1 MSDESNNLYST
12 LKKGPA
18 FLFLGQDYLRLE
30 SGKDPFLSEILRKFN
45 PHAEKQDSYNQI
57 IGSIAP
63 DSIDS
68 SLSWMQERCNR
79 LSPPSGLKTI
89 SKYAW
94 NGIYTSAI
102 DSIWQREF
110 RSEWRSLQPIFEEKY
125 FSASPRNRL
134 KLNCTYLF
142 GNVGQSEKNKRP
154 PFDEIE
160 FIEREEVAIS
170 LARRLP
176 EIITPFGTLI
186 IEGYAG
192 ERDWFALKNLVSIT
206 NNLTKKTHIFSATD
220 ELKKNPLISKL
231 IERGKIA
238 LHEENLASFLSKG
251 EQLGYIKLE
260 GNRPIDENL
269 DHRIQIREKVQYVP
283 TEIWNQVS
291 ESATIL
297 DDTILIKPTASSGER
312 RYYDFRTFL
321 LESSTRPIW
330 TGYER
335 KFNFDRDFENE
346 LYKKVSSKLKSNNLQ
361 QEVIILHGQTGSGK
375 TVALGALAYKIRY
388 EKTNPVLFIGRN
400 TQFPQESDLDMFCKW
415 AENNDASP
423 VLIIWDGMLK
433 IEYYYSLLRKLVSR
447 GRKVVLVCSSYR
459 INETDIENKDLIEAP
474 IKLNKNEAIRFKKF
488 IESFGVVVRKDLQ
501 TAIETRAETF
511 LVALYRLLPA
521 TREHIRSGVQKETK
535 IAEKMIKEL
544 FQKKEVVHQ
553 KQTPFG
559 EALLKAGLIDS
570 DFLLSPE
577 NKEIDGEKL
586 DPIEELIDLITVP
599 GRFGLFIPIE
609 LLIRAWNKTVY
620 MNFSEVL
627 EIIDIVNVDEDNVG
641 NIRIGPRHS
650 MEAKLLVQSRLGTAK
665 AEIIFINQLIS
676 EIKDNYESHGYKN
689 IELQFAID
697 LLKNIGSNS
706 LESSRFSEHY
716 NEIANTLSMLREERN
731 IQNPRLMLQEATF
744 LREYVIDQSR
754 KDKIPN
760 DAIEILSKAE
770 DVLDSALSVLGNNDH
785 NNFMKGIILVELAST
800 VGARINHLLNVGQL
814 DSEEALKLSKKA
826 QSNIMKARKFNPDN
840 YHPIDV
846 QAWIT
851 LDLLKSDII
860 NQHGQAELQAD
871 ILFSFETA
879 GTEDF
884 DPEQQINFNRRK
896 LEIGNYL
903 KMDDLSD
910 EAFATLEKKGSYA
923 GYYLSAYKEIKD
935 INNKDVLTESEIL
948 KCETAVNYLE
958 QHYSKISNDTKCLY
972 LLLSTW
978 WKTKTGKSMF
988 YGEKQTVPFSE
999 KDWQYCLEL
1008 IQKIIGIGDLSTKP
1022 SLIYLKGLANFHLGS
1037 INEALSVFRDLE
1049 GTTYQLGKRRIIR
1062 SYLASNSNGSPKEY
1076 HGIVYSVS
1084 DDGRRG
1090 RIYVEEIRK
1099 DVHFVPRD
1107 FNRPNIEKGEALD
1120 FYLAFNFIGPIAFPP
1135 HLFRNP

>member
-12 LKKGPA
+12 LKRGPA

-30 SGKDPFLSEILRKFN
+30 SGIDPFLSEILRKFN
-45 PHAEKQDSYNQI
+45 PNVEKQDYYQI
-57 IGSIAP
+57 IDIIAS

-68 SLSWMQERCNR
+68 SLAWMQERCNR

-102 DSIWQREF
+102 DLIWQEEF
-110 RSEWRSLQPIFEEKY
+110 RLGWRSLQPIFEEKY
-125 FSASPRNRL
+125 FSPSPRNRL

-154 PFDEIE
+154 PLDDFE
-160 FIEREEVAIS
+160 FIEREQVAIT
-170 LARRLP
+170 LVRRLP
-176 EIITPFGTLI
+176 EIITPFGILI

-192 ERDWFALKNLVSIT
+192 DRDWFTLKNLIPIINKLNS
-206 NNLTKKTHIFSATD
+206 KQTHIFSATE
-220 ELKKNPLISKL
+220 ELKENKLISKL
-231 IERGKIA
+231 IEREKVV

-251 EQLGYIKLE
+251 EQLGYIKLK
-260 GNRPIDENL
+260 GNKPLDENL

-283 TEIWNQVS
+283 TEIWNKVS

-297 DDTILIKPTASSGER
+297 DDTILIKPTAFSEER

-321 LESSTRPIW
+321 LESSIRPIW

-335 KFNFDRDFENE
+335 QFNFKRDFEKT
-346 LYKKVSSKLKSNNLQ
+346 LYKKVSSKLKSNELQ
-361 QEVIILHGQTGSGK
+361 QEPIILHGQTGSGK
-375 TVALGALAYKIRY
+375 TVALGALAYKIRA
-388 EKTNPVLFIGRN
+388 EKKNPVLFIGRN
-400 TQFPQESDLDMFCKW
+400 AQPPQESDLDMFCKW

-433 IEYYYSLLRKLVSR
+433 IEHYYSFLRKLVSR
-447 GRKVVLVCSSYR
+447 GRKVVLVSSSYR
-459 INETDIENKDLIEAP
+459 INETGIENKNLIEAP
-474 IKLNKNEAIRFKKF
+474 IKLNKNEASRFKKF
-488 IESFGVVVRKDLQ
+488 IESFGIVVRKELQ
-501 TAIETRAETF
+501 TAIETRDDTF

-544 FQKKEVVHQ
+544 FQKKEVVH
-553 KQTPFG
+553 KTLFG

-570 DFLLSPE
+570 DFLLSSE

-609 LLIRAWNKTVY
+609 LLVRAWDKTGHIK
-620 MNFSEVL
+620 FSEVL
-627 EIIDIVNVDEDNVG
+627 ERIDIVIVDEDNVG
-641 NIRIGPRHS
+641 NIRIGPRHPL
-650 MEAKLLVQSRLGTAK
+650 EAKLLVQSRLGTAK
-665 AEIIFINQLIS
+665 AEIIFIQQIIL
-676 EIKDNYESHGYKN
+676 EIKGNYESHGYKN
-689 IELQFAID
+689 IELQFAIE
-697 LLKNIGSNS
+697 LLKNIGPNS
-706 LESSRFSEHY
+706 LESSRFSKHY
-716 NEIANTLSMLREERN
+716 KEIANTLSKLREQRN
-731 IQNPRLMLQEATF
+731 IHNPRLMLQEATF

-754 KDKIPN
+754 KEKIPN
-760 DAIEILSKAE
+760 DAIEVLSKAE
-770 DVLDSALSVLGNNDH
+770 AVLDSALSMLGDNDY
-785 NNFMKGIILVELAST
+785 NNFMKGVILVELAST
-800 VGARINHLLNVGQL
+800 VGSRIEHLLNVKQL

-826 QSNIMKARKFNPDN
+826 QSNIIKARKFNPDN
-840 YHPIDV
+840 YPPIDV

-851 LDLLKSDII
+851 LVLLKSDIL
-860 NQHGQAELQAD
+860 NQYEQAELQAD

-884 DPEQQINFNRRK
+884 NPEQQIKLNERK

-903 KMDDLSD
+903 KIGDLSD
-910 EAFATLEKKGSYA
+910 EAFIALEKKGSYA

-935 INNKDVLTESEIL
+935 IKNKGVLTKSEIL
-948 KCETAVNYLE
+948 KCETAVNYLKE
-958 QHYSKISNDTKCLY
+958 HYSKISNDPKCLY
-972 LLLSTW
+972 LLLSAW

-988 YGEKQTVPFSE
+988 YGEKQTVSFSE
-999 KDWQYCLEL
+999 KDWEYCLEL

-1022 SLIYLKGLANFHLGS
+1022 SLIYLKGLAIFHLGS
-1037 INEALSVFRDLE
+1037 IGEALSVFKDLE

-1062 SYLASNSNGSPKEY
+1062 SYLASNSSGNPIKY
-1076 HGIVYSVS
+1076 HGTVYSIS
-1084 DDGRRG
+1084 DDGKG
-1090 RIYVEEIRK
+1090 GQIYVEEIRK
-1099 DVHFVPRD
+1099 LVHFVPRD
-1107 FNRPNIEKGEALD
+1107 FNRPNIEKDEALD
-1120 FYLAFNFIGPIAFPP
+1120 FYLAFNFIGPIAFPL
-1135 HLFRNP
+1135 HLFRNS

>member
-1 MSDESNNLYST
+1 MSDESDRLYSS
-12 LKKGPA
+12 LKSGPA

-45 PHAEKQDSYNQI
+45 PHAEKKDDYYQI
-57 IGSIAP
+57 IDSIAS

-102 DSIWQREF
+102 DSIWQNEF
-110 RSEWRSLQPIFEEKY
+110 RLEWRSLQPIFEEKF
-125 FSASPRNRL
+125 FSSSPRNRL

-154 PFDEIE
+154 PLDEIE
-160 FIEREEVAIS
+160 FIERDQVAIS
-170 LARRLP
+170 LVRRLP
-176 EIITPFGTLI
+176 EIITPFGVLI
-186 IEGYAG
+186 IEGYSG
-192 ERDWFALKNLVSIT
+192 DRDWFALKNLVPIINKLNS
-206 NNLTKKTHIFSATD
+206 NKTHIFSATD

-231 IERGKIA
+231 IERGKVV

-260 GNRPIDENL
+260 RNRPIDENL
-269 DHRIQIREKVQYVP
+269 DHRIQIRDKVQYVP

-330 TGYER
+330 SGYER
-335 KFNFDRDFENE
+335 HFNFERDFEKA
-346 LYKKVSSKLKSNNLQ
+346 LYKKVSSKLKSNELQ
-361 QEVIILHGQTGSGK
+361 QEAIVLHGQTGSGK
-375 TVALGALAYKIRY
+375 TVALGALAYKIKA
-388 EKTNPVLFIGRN
+388 EKTHPVLFIGRN
-400 TQFPQESDLDMFCKW
+400 AQPPQESDLDMFCKW

-423 VLIIWDGMLK
+423 VLIIWDGMLT

-447 GRKVVLVCSSYR
+447 GRKVVLVGSSYR
-459 INETDIENKDLIEAP
+459 INEKGMENKNLIEAP
-474 IKLNKNEAIRFKKF
+474 IKLNGNEASKFKTF
-488 IESFGVVVRKDLQ
+488 IESFDIVIGKEIK
-501 TAIETRAETF
+501 TAIETHGDTF

-535 IAEKMIKEL
+535 IAEKMIKDL
-544 FQKKEVVHQ
+544 FQKKEVVN
-553 KQTPFG
+553 KTPFG
-559 EALLKAGLIDS
+559 DALLKAGLIDS
-570 DFLLSPE
+570 DFLLSSE

-586 DPIEELIDLITVP
+586 DPIEELIALMIVP

-609 LLIRAWNKTVY
+609 LLVRSWGKTGY
-620 MNFSEVL
+620 IKFSEVL
-627 EIIDIVNVDEDNVG
+627 EKIDIVNVDEDNVG
-641 NIRIGPRHS
+641 NIRIGPRHPL
-650 MEAKLLVQSRLGTAK
+650 EAQLLVQSRLGTAK
-665 AEIIFINQLIS
+665 TEIIFIKQIIS
-676 EIKDNYESHGYKN
+676 EIKDNYDSQGYKN
-689 IELQFAID
+689 IELQFAIE
-697 LLKNIGSNS
+697 LLKKIGPNS
-706 LESSRFSEHY
+706 SESSRFSEY
-716 NEIANTLSMLREERN
+716 YKEIANTLGMLREERN
-731 IQNPRLMLQEATF
+731 IQNPRIMLQEATF

-754 KDKIPN
+754 KENIPN
-760 DAIEILSKAE
+760 DALEILSKAE
-770 DVLDSALSVLGNNDH
+770 AVLDSALSILGDNVH
-785 NNFMKGIILVELAST
+785 NNFMKGVILVELASI
-800 VGARINHLLNVGQL
+800 VGVRIKHLLNVGQL

-826 QSNIMKARKFNPDN
+826 QSNITKARKFNPDN

-851 LDLLKSDII
+851 LILLKSDIL

-884 DPEQQINFNRRK
+884 DPEQQIYFNKRK
-896 LEIGNYL
+896 LEIGDYL
-903 KMDDLSD
+903 KIDNLSD
-910 EAFATLEKKGSYA
+910 EAFTTLEKKGSYA
-923 GYYLSAYKEIKD
+923 GYYLIAYNKIKD
-935 INNKDVLTESEIL
+935 VNNKGVLTESEIL
-948 KCETAVNYLE
+948 KCKIAVDYLV

-978 WKTKTGKSMF
+978 WKIKTGKSMF

-999 KDWQYCLEL
+999 KDWKYCLEL

-1022 SLIYLKGLANFHLGS
+1022 SLIYLKGLANFHLRS

-1049 GTTYQLGKRRIIR
+1049 GTTYQLGKRRIIK
-1062 SYLASNSNGSPKEY
+1062 SYLASNSNGTPTKY

-1084 DDGRRG
+1084 DDGRNG
-1090 RIYVEEIRK
+1090 RIYIEEIRK
-1099 DVHFVPRD
+1099 DVFFVPRD

-1120 FYLAFNFIGPIAFPP
+1120 FYLAFNFIGPIAYPL
-1135 HLFRNP
+1135 HLFRNS